1 MGFSKGLNRVTERTS
16 PRWQDMSWVAKIIK
30 GTPDEFTHARLV
42 KYGIGSHPG
51 PRTKLT
57 LSKASIKFK
66 ADLDQEK
73 EILRGYLKGAPP
85 GSHKVKGMI
94 ITYTDRTT
102 EYGQLNMPLT
112 WQKSKG
118 KGTPVF
124 KAKVDE
130 VAPIDDIKALFE
142 LDDPTTF
149 YLLSLNPRDG
159 TKPWK
164 VATKTSFPKGG
175 PKEDDEETA
184 EKDPVFTK
192 GALGNTPEVLEYL
205 LDALVPD
212 LRDKISPK
220 TKDVTVRNN
229 FVIEDIEIP
238 SDATLSFSEKRRLA
252 KKRGKLI
259 RVVTI
264 DDKDHTLEYDFLA

>member
-1 MGFSKGLNRVTERTS
+1 
-16 PRWQDMSWVAKIIK
+16 MSWVTKIID
-30 GTPDEFTHARLV
+30 GTHDEFTHARLV
-42 KYGIGSHPG
+42 KYGIGRHPG

-57 LSKASIKFK
+57 LSKPSIKFK

-73 EILRGYLKGAPP
+73 VVLRGYIKGAPA

-94 ITYTDRTT
+94 ITYSDLTS

-112 WQKSKG
+112 WKKSKG
-118 KGTPVF
+118 KGIPVF

-130 VAPIDDIKALFE
+130 VAPLDDIKALIE

-149 YLLSLNPRDG
+149 YLLSLHPIDG

-164 VATKTSFPKGG
+164 IATKTSFPKGG
-175 PKEDDEETA
+175 PKEEDKEKV

-192 GALGNTPEVLEYL
+192 GALGNTPEVLEYI

-212 LRDKISPK
+212 LRDKIGPK
-220 TKDVTVRNN
+220 TKNIMIRNN
-229 FVIEDIEIP
+229 LIIEDIEIP
-238 SDATLSFSEKRRLA
+238 DDPSLSFSEKRRLA
-252 KKRGKLI
+252 KKRGKLL
-259 RVVTI
+259 RVATI
-264 DDKDHTLEYDFLA
+264 DGEDYTLEYDFLA

>member
-1 MGFSKGLNRVTERTS
+1 
-16 PRWQDMSWVAKIIK
+16 MSWVSKIIN
-30 GTPDEFTHARLV
+30 GNPDEFTHARLV

-73 EILRGYLKGAPP
+73 EILRGYLKGAPA

-94 ITYTDRTT
+94 ITYSDRTSQ
-102 EYGQLNMPLT
+102 YGQLNMPLT

-130 VAPIDDIKALFE
+130 VAPLDDIKALFE

-149 YLLSLNPRDG
+149 YLLSINPRDG
-159 TKPWK
+159 TKPWTI
-164 VATKTSFPKGG
+164 ATKTSFPKGG
-175 PKEDDEETA
+175 PKEDEADKD

-192 GALGNTPEVLEYL
+192 GTLGNTPEVLEYL

-212 LRDKISPK
+212 LRDKLSTK
-220 TKDVTVRNN
+220 TKNIIIRNN

-238 SDATLSFSEKRRLA
+238 DNPSLSFSEKRRLA

-264 DDKDHTLEYDFLA
+264 DDEDHTLEYDFLA